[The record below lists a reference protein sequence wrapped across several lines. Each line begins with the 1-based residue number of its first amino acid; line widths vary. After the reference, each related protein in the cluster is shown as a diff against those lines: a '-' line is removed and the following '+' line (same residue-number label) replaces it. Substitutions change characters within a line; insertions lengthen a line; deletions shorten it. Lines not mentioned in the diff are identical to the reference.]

1 MMSRTMLA
9 TRGARFRAGLAATA
23 VLAGLL
29 ILFAAH
35 PGGASWIWVEGEQP
49 MLSTMHR
56 HPWWYDQ
63 VRRDQLSGGDLISNF
78 HSEPGVASYRVTA
91 PAAGAYEFWAR
102 ANPVASRL
110 SYQINGGRWVPIE
123 MEKGE
128 QDTVNIALDQK
139 IDLRFLAWIKAGK
152 VALKKGDNLVRFRMD
167 SANHNHGYLDCFVF
181 SSEPFRPSGTL
192 KPGQIAEAYRRAVE
206 ADQGWFAFDPPPD
219 PFEPTS
225 GFDLRSLNEPVAGEG
240 GFIGVKGSQFIHTKT
255 GQPVRF
261 WVVHGP
267 SGKDRETLRR
277 EARMLAKHGVNL
289 VRIDAGD
296 FNENGDVDM
305 AKVRHVIDIVE
316 TMKAEGI
323 YCHFTIYFPLSLTP
337 KPNTPWLRGYDGT
350 KHPFAALY
358 FNKDFQKK
366 YQEWWKAL
374 LLTPSGTTGRRL
386 IDDPAV
392 AGAEIIN
399 EDSYFFWTFDE
410 KNIPDAQL
418 RILE

>member
-1 MMSRTMLA
+1 MLA

-29 ILFAAH
+29 ILFAAR

-181 SSEPFRPSGTL
+181 SSEPFRPSGML
-192 KPGQIAEAYRRAVE
+192 KPGQIAEANRRAVE
-206 ADQGWFAFDPPPD
+206 ADKGWFAFDPPPD

-261 WVVHGP
+261 WAVHGP

-305 AKVRHVIDIVE
+305 AKVWHAIDIVE
-316 TMKAEGI
+316 TMEA
-323 YCHFTIYFPLSLTP
+323 
-337 KPNTPWLRGYDGT
+337 
-350 KHPFAALY
+350 
-358 FNKDFQKK
+358 
-366 YQEWWKAL
+366 
-374 LLTPSGTTGRRL
+374 
-386 IDDPAV
+386 
-392 AGAEIIN
+392 
-399 EDSYFFWTFDE
+399 
-410 KNIPDAQL
+410 
-418 RILE
+418 